1 MTGREHRDIQRMI
14 VATIAGFADLQFVRA
29 IRSFVDFLYQAQALM
44 FTPSSIHAMEQ
55 DLMEF
60 HNCKGAILQAGARCG
75 KATKINHFQ
84 IPKLEL
90 LQSFG
95 RSIHNSGTLIQYTAD
110 VSEYL
115 LISHCKDVFTRTN
128 RQRSGFTQQIVL
140 RLDREE
146 SIRRFDL
153 YSLLLEKGAG
163 LTNSLFPESDG
174 DPRYVDPALDWVQ
187 CVAPEE
193 VNRFQGPRSFNNH
206 FLKGI
211 VSEDSN
217 TAFHVTV
224 KADFADKSSKYMA
237 DTYTL
242 PDFPHRLQ
250 AYIDSIPCDHSR
262 LPGRLL
268 KGWLKFHL
276 QLQSRLNPRK
286 LMPSQQVQ
294 ALPPSNEHPLGK
306 CNTVL
311 VHYTPPSGINS
322 EFSCILSSNFA
333 HSIFPLSSSCCC
345 SSALSRTKRVWYCGH
360 GES

>member
-1 MTGREHRDIQRMI
+1 MI

-84 IPKLEL
+84 IPKLKL

-250 AYIDSIPCDHSR
+250 AYIDSIPCDHSLR
-262 LPGRLL
+262 
-268 KGWLKFHL
+268 WLIASL
-276 QLQSRLNPRK
+276 
-286 LMPSQQVQ
+286 
-294 ALPPSNEHPLGK
+294 
-306 CNTVL
+306 
-311 VHYTPPSGINS
+311 
-322 EFSCILSSNFA
+322 ILTQ
-333 HSIFPLSSSCCC
+333 H
-345 SSALSRTKRVWYCGH
+345 RT
-360 GES
+360 